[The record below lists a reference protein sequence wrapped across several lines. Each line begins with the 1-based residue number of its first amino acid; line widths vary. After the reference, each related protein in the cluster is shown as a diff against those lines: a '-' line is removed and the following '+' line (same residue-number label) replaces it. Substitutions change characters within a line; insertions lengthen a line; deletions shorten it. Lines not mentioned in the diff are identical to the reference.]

1 MASDDDLRDKLTKA
15 LSEFEVF
22 TDSDGHLSIR
32 MKDPWT
38 NKERVDAL
46 MPVVRAHS
54 AEAWDDGYDLGQD
67 DMLVSRDFSRD
78 FSRDARR
85 PNPWRGDDQ

>member
-46 MPVVRAHS
+46 MPVVREAL
-54 AEAWDDGYDLGQD
+54 ADAWDHGHRTSNPVIPDTH
-67 DMLVSRDFSRD
+67 RDVI
-78 FSRDARR
+78 
-85 PNPWRGDDQ
+85 NPWKQP

>member
-1 MASDDDLRDKLTKA
+1 MATSDAELRAKLAVASCDDLHRFNVVPGVA
-15 LSEFEVF
+15 C
-22 TDSDGHLSIR
+22 TDCQRHA
-32 MKDPWT
+32 
-38 NKERVDAL
+38 DAL